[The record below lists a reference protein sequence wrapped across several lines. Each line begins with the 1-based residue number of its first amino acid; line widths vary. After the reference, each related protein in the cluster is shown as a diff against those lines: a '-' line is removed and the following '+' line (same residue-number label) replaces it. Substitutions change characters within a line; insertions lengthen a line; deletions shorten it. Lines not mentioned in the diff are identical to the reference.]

1 MALEYIYPVV
11 YAEENNYTFIRKT
24 FFTMIDCSKFT
35 PDTECNI
42 WSNQKCGSDSSYCQ
56 PFIDGDKIYLQY
68 KSHPSTYSLAIFQIF
83 DSQTD
88 DEVTGATTIQIGQD
102 ETGVLYE
109 NILIDT
115 AEASF
120 PDCWYGR
127 LTLFT
132 GNINPVILLSCR
144 SEKIAE
150 GLTTQQAMIE
160 CALEQGAERS
170 EVYSEPWCRV
180 KCDQESILFTGS
192 YSGYDCDGNYYGDVI
207 VSNNPQANIYQASVR
222 ILGEI
227 VHDGTEFIENIS
239 GGIRTSVQSRKKFT
253 ILGHEKLPP
262 YVANQISIC
271 LGSKI
276 HYIDGVN
283 YQGIT
288 KIDKSFEEGKSWIMK
303 LTGYTECDEI
313 DTACE

>member
-1 MALEYIYPVV
+1 MALEYIYPVT
-11 YAEENNYTFIRKT
+11 YSEENNYTFIRKT
-24 FFTMIDCSKFT
+24 TFSMIDCSKFT
-35 PDTECNI
+35 FDTDCNI

-56 PFIDGDKIYLQY
+56 PFIDGDKIYLQF
-68 KSHPSTYSLAIFQIF
+68 KSHPSTYSLSVFQLF
-83 DSQTD
+83 DSETD
-88 DEVTGATTIQIGQD
+88 EEITGAITVQQGKDDQGI
-102 ETGVLYE
+102 LYG
-109 NILIDT
+109 NIVIDT
-115 AEASF
+115 SSATF
-120 PDCWYGR
+120 PSCWYGL

-132 GNINPVILLSCR
+132 GSINPVTLLSCR
-144 SEKIAE
+144 AIKI
-150 GLTTQQAMIE
+150 GQGKTQAQATIE
-160 CALEQGAERS
+160 CALEQGAERIQ
-170 EVYSEPWCRV
+170 VYTEPWCKV
-180 KCDQESILFTGS
+180 QCDQESILITGE

-271 LGSKI
+271 LGSKT
-276 HYIDGVN
+276 HYIDGIN

-288 KIDKSFEEGKSWIMK
+288 KFDKSFEEGKSWIMR